1 MAAVAARAV
10 DWTESGLVPDSV
22 IRHGIR
28 RLLRA
33 RLADIAAD
41 DVQQAAEREAAF
53 IAMMDRSAIALVPHL
68 ANEQHYE
75 VPAAFFA
82 RVLGDNLKY
91 SCCYWSDGVT
101 SLSAAESAALAI
113 TCERAGIEN
122 GMHILDLGCGWGSFS
137 IWTAEHFPECRITS
151 VSNSQSQRDFIV
163 AEAKRRGLENIE
175 VRVCD
180 MNDFD
185 IDRKFHRIVSIEMF
199 EHMRNYRELFR
210 RIARWL
216 RPDGSFFLHIFCH
229 RSTPYEFTDNGPGD
243 WMSRHFFSGGIMP
256 SDSLPMHFQDS
267 LQLQNHWRW
276 QGSHYARTANAWV
289 ERMDADKEA
298 LLPVLAATYGDGE
311 VRKWWM
317 RWRMFFMA
325 CAELFA
331 FNNGQEWWVSHYR
344 FVPRPSG
351 NTTL

>member
-1 MAAVAARAV
+1 MAAVAAKAV

-33 RLADIAAD
+33 RLADIAAG
-41 DVQQAAEREAAF
+41 DVEQAAEREADF
-53 IAMMDRSAIALVPHL
+53 IAMMDRSPIALVPHL

-75 VPAAFFA
+75 VPATFFA
-82 RVLGDNLKY
+82 RVLGDNRKY
-91 SCCYWSDGVT
+91 SCCYWPDGVT
-101 SLSAAESAALAI
+101 TLSAAESAALAI

-122 GMHILDLGCGWGSFS
+122 GMQILDLGCGWGSFS

-151 VSNSQSQRDFIV
+151 VSNSHSQRDFIV

-185 IDRKFHRIVSIEMF
+185 TDRKFDRIVSIEMF

-216 RPDGSFFLHIFCH
+216 RPNGSFFLHIFCH

-256 SDSLPMHFQDS
+256 SDSLPMHFQDA

-276 QGSHYARTANAWV
+276 QGGHYARTANAWV

-298 LLPVLAATYGDGE
+298 LMPVLVATYGDGE
-311 VRKWWM
+311 ARKWWM

-331 FNNGQEWWVSHYR
+331 FNGGQEWWVSHYR
-344 FVPRPSG
+344 FVRRRSG
-351 NTTL
+351 INTL